1 MTDFRDFSLNCPDFG
16 RLDATASAALL
27 RQRHRSK
34 KKAAPRDGYEVLG
47 EDA

>member
-34 KKAAPRDGYEVLG
+34 KKPPQGTAMKF
-47 EDA
+47 